1 MFAIIF
7 LIKKVHIFNCFVM
20 FSHSKSLLSALI
32 KNKNNKGCHFSPRW
46 HLKVFPSP
54 WEKKLRKATFCPDPQ
69 QALSLWTHSSQRP
82 FIAGTMFCTQEMC
95 VHVPSMFPVCFLFQH
110 CSLAGEQFRPT
121 ESLRPPAHVFE
132 RHLFILKMQMW
143 PTSKTDRQENTREQ
157 KERFPVWSP
166 VPPSITPAEITRH
179 ENHLNSSRS
188 LSEWPT
194 FQTSRLVSP
203 KSSPAD
209 HSSPDLKYWLS
220 HFQKDPGTWRWWC
233 PGQVLPGGGPLTLTP
248 VS

>member
-1 MFAIIF
+1 MP
-7 LIKKVHIFNCFVM
+7 LLTKVTLEVVSLSLKKETEEGH
-20 FSHSKSLLSALI
+20 
-32 KNKNNKGCHFSPRW
+32 
-46 HLKVFPSP
+46 
-54 WEKKLRKATFCPDPQ
+54 FCPDPQ
-69 QALSLWTHSSQRP
+69 QALCLWTHISQRP
-82 FIAGTMFCTQEMC
+82 FLAGTMFRTQEMC
-95 VHVPSMFPVCFLFQH
+95 VHVPSMFPRLF
-110 CSLAGEQFRPT
+110 SF
-121 ESLRPPAHVFE
+121 PALLTGWWTVQAHRELETTSSCIWKASVY
-132 RHLFILKMQMW
+132 LKMQMW

-157 KERFPVWSP
+157 RERYPVWSS

-179 ENHLNSSRS
+179 QNHLNSSGS
-188 LSEWPT
+188 LSERPT

-220 HFQKDPGTWRWWC
+220 HFQKYPGTWRWWC

>member
-7 LIKKVHIFNCFVM
+7 LIKKVHTFNCFVM
-20 FSHSKSLLSALI
+20 FSHSKSLWSALI
-32 KNKNNKGCHFSPRW
+32 KNKNTIKHATSHQGDTWSRFPLLEKRNWGRLLLPRSSAGSLPVNP
-46 HLKVFPSP
+46 HLTK
-54 WEKKLRKATFCPDPQ
+54 
-69 QALSLWTHSSQRP
+69 ALSCRHNVAHRK
-82 FIAGTMFCTQEMC
+82 CVCMC
-95 VHVPSMFPVCFLFQH
+95 LACFPVCFLFQH

-157 KERFPVWSP
+157 RERFPVWSP
-166 VPPSITPAEITRH
+166 VPPSITSTEITRH
-179 ENHLNSSRS
+179 QNHLNSSGS
-188 LSEWPT
+188 LSERPT

-220 HFQKDPGTWRWWC
+220 HFQKDPGTWRRWC